1 MGGGDKLGFRSRAK
15 VDTAKKK
22 EAGIWK
28 LGHMRTVDGH
38 KC

>member
-1 MGGGDKLGFRSRAK
+1 MGLRSRAK
-15 VDTAKKK
+15 VDIAKKK
-22 EAGIWK
+22 EAGVWK

>member
-1 MGGGDKLGFRSRAK
+1 MGLRSRAK
-15 VDTAKKK
+15 VDIAEKK

-28 LGHMRTVDGH
+28 AGHVRAVDGH